1 MDPIFRVKLAS
12 ILIFSGFW
20 LEPIELT
27 TTGKNRIVGYKAE
40 LIPGLCEVILKGRRE
55 GKLSTERQKIIAD
68 QCDFAKISIVALVG
82 EAQPDIETE
91 NMMP

>member
-40 LIPGLCEVILKGRRE
+40 LISGL
-55 GKLSTERQKIIAD
+55 
-68 QCDFAKISIVALVG
+68 
-82 EAQPDIETE
+82 
-91 NMMP
+91 